1 MSAAQGISTKLAE
14 RILIIMDSG
23 IIMFDANAVQV
34 EAQRKGYYDLVLFVT
49 GQRREYLNFLLK
61 PTIGIA

>member
-1 MSAAQGISTKLAE
+1 MSAAQEISTKLAE
-14 RILIIMDSG
+14 RILTIKDSG
-23 IIMFDANAVQV
+23 INMFDANAVQV

-49 GQRREYLNFLLK
+49 AQPRAYLNFLLK